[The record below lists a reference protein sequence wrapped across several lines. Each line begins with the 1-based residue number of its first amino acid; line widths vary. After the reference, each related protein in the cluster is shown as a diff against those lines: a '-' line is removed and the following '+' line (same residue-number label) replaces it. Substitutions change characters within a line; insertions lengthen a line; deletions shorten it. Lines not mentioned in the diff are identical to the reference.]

1 VGETVASGPVPPG
14 DLETTVETRGVI
26 VIGAGL
32 AGLTAGLR
40 LARLDVPVTVL
51 DGSSRLGG
59 RARSTLRDGFAL
71 NLGPHGL
78 AVGGPGTAILE
89 ELGID
94 LPGGR
99 PPLRRA
105 KLLLGGR
112 LVGPLQRRAG
122 AGGLRS
128 LAGVARLAAGA
139 RTGDPEGSVRSWI
152 DANVLDQRARD
163 SITVMARLATYA
175 DALDEQAADVMA
187 EAIRGGGVR
196 YLDGGWNG
204 LVERLQDA
212 AVAAGA
218 DLLTGAG
225 VSAVRSQPGGWRV
238 WLRDGTELDADAVII
253 ATGGPADAAKLL
265 EGAAGAVLA
274 SWTSGAVPV
283 RMAAL
288 DVALAHRP
296 VGPSLV
302 LGIDEPLY
310 LSVQSDASRIAPA
323 GGAVIQVARFL
334 PLGGRAP
341 ADTRARLEAL
351 LDHVMPA
358 WRDEVV
364 HARYLPDLTVTHDG
378 GRVAT
383 GGRRGRPG
391 PAVPGTPG
399 LYVAGDWVGTRGTL
413 SQASIASAAQAA
425 TAAADDV
432 TAATR
437 RSTPK
442 EQPA

>member
-1 VGETVASGPVPPG
+1 V
-14 DLETTVETRGVI
+14 DTRAVI
-26 VIGAGL
+26 VIGAGI

-40 LARLDVPVTVL
+40 LARMDVPVTVV
-51 DGSSRLGG
+51 GSGRPGG
-59 RARSTLRDGFAL
+59 RARSTERDGFVL

-78 AVGGPGTAILE
+78 ATGGPGTTILR

-94 LPGGR
+94 LPGDR
-99 PPLRRA
+99 PALHRA
-105 KLLLGGR
+105 RLLLGGR
-112 LVGPLQRRAG
+112 LIGPLDRRAG
-122 AGGLRS
+122 GGGLRT
-128 LAGVARLAAGA
+128 LVGLARLAAQA
-139 RTGDPEGSVRSWI
+139 RTDDPEGSVRSWI
-152 DANVLDQRARD
+152 ESNVRDERARA
-163 SITVMARLATYA
+163 TTAVMARLATYA

-187 EAIRGGGVR
+187 EALRGGGVR
-196 YLDGGWNG
+196 YLDGGWGG

-218 DLLTGAG
+218 DLRSG
-225 VSAVRSQPGGWRV
+225 VSVRAVRATQAAWQV
-238 WLRDGTELDADAVII
+238 VLRDGTELDAAAVII
-253 ATGGPADAAKLL
+253 AAGGPDDAAQLVD
-265 EGAAGAVLA
+265 GAAGEVLA
-274 SWTSGAVPV
+274 GWASRAVPV

-296 VGPSLV
+296 AGPSLV

-310 LSVQSDASRIAPA
+310 LSVQSDASRIAPD

-351 LDHVMPA
+351 LDQVA
-358 WRDEVV
+358 SGWRDEVV
-364 HARYLPDLTVTHDG
+364 HARYLPGLTVAHDG

-383 GGRRGRPG
+383 GGLRGRPG
-391 PAVPGTPG
+391 PAVPGAPG

-425 TAAADDV
+425 GAAAADV
-432 TAATR
+432 AAAVPR
-437 RSTPK
+437 WPDRA

>member
-1 VGETVASGPVPPG
+1 V
-14 DLETTVETRGVI
+14 DTRGVI

-32 AGLTAGLR
+32 AGLTAGLQ
-40 LARLDVPVTVL
+40 LARMDVPVAVL
-51 DGSSRLGG
+51 DGGSQPGG

-78 AVGGPGTAILE
+78 AASGPGTAILA

-94 LPGGR
+94 LPGDR
-99 PPLRRA
+99 PAVHRA
-105 KLLLGGR
+105 RLLLGGR
-112 LVGPLQRRAG
+112 LVGPLERRAG
-122 AGGLRS
+122 AGGLRT
-128 LAGVARLAAGA
+128 LAGLGRLAAQA
-139 RTGDPEGSVRSWI
+139 RNGDPEGSVRSWI
-152 DANVLDQRARD
+152 DANVRDQRARD
-163 SITVMARLATYA
+163 TATAMARLATYA

-187 EAIRGGGVR
+187 ESLRGGGVR
-196 YLDGGWNG
+196 YLDGGWSG

-218 DLLTGAG
+218 DLLAG
-225 VSAVRSQPGGWRV
+225 VGVRAVRPTPAGWRV
-238 WLRDGTELDADAVII
+238 GLRDGTEFDAAAVII
-253 ATGGPADAAKLL
+253 AAGGPADAAQLL
-265 EGAAGAVLA
+265 EGAAGEVLA
-274 SWTSGAVPV
+274 GWSSRAVPV

-296 VGPSLV
+296 AGPSLV

-310 LSVQSDASRIAPA
+310 LSVQSDASRIAPE

-334 PLGGRAP
+334 PLGCHAP
-341 ADTRARLEAL
+341 AHTRARLEAL
-351 LDHVMPA
+351 LDQVTA
-358 WRDEVV
+358 GWRDEVV
-364 HARYLPDLTVTHDG
+364 HARYLPNLTVTHDG
-378 GRVAT
+378 GHVAA

-391 PAVPGTPG
+391 PAVPGASG

-425 TAAADDV
+425 TAAAADAS
-432 TAATR
+432 AATR
-437 RSTPK
+437 RPTPK

>member
-1 VGETVASGPVPPG
+1 V
-14 DLETTVETRGVI
+14 DTRGVI

-32 AGLTAGLR
+32 AGLTAGLQ
-40 LARLDVPVTVL
+40 LARMDVPVTVL
-51 DGSSRLGG
+51 DGNRRPGG

-99 PPLRRA
+99 PALHRA

-112 LVGPLQRRAG
+112 LVGPLDRGAG

-128 LAGVARLAAGA
+128 LAGVARLVAQA
-139 RTGDPEGSVRSWI
+139 RTGDPEGSVRTWI
-152 DANVLDQRARD
+152 DANVRDQRARD
-163 SITVMARLATYA
+163 TTTVMARLATYA
-175 DALDEQAADVMA
+175 DALDGQAADVMA

-218 DLLTGAG
+218 DLLTGVG
-225 VSAVRSQPGGWRV
+225 VSVVRSTPGGWQVR
-238 WLRDGTELDADAVII
+238 LRDGTELDAVAVII
-253 ATGGPADAAKLL
+253 AAGGPADAAQLL
-265 EGAAGAVLA
+265 EGAAGEVLA
-274 SWTSGAVPV
+274 GWASRAVPV

-296 VGPSLV
+296 AGPSLV

-334 PLGGRAP
+334 PLGGHAP

-351 LDHVMPA
+351 LDQVVAA

-378 GRVAT
+378 GHVAT

-391 PAVPGTPG
+391 PAVPGAPR
-399 LYVAGDWVGTRGTL
+399 LYVAGDWVGRRGTL

-425 TAAADDV
+425 MAAADDV
-432 TAATR
+432 AAAAR
-437 RSTPK
+437 RPTPE
-442 EQPA
+442 EQRA

>member
-1 VGETVASGPVPPG
+1 M
-14 DLETTVETRGVI
+14 DTRGVI

-32 AGLTAGLR
+32 AGLTAGLQ
-40 LARLDVPVTVL
+40 LARMDVPVTVL
-51 DGSSRLGG
+51 DGSSRPGG

-78 AVGGPGTAILE
+78 ASGGPGTAILE
-89 ELGID
+89 GLGID

-99 PPLRRA
+99 PALLRA

-112 LVGPLQRRAG
+112 LLGPLDRRAG

-128 LAGVARLAAGA
+128 LAGVARLTAQV

-152 DANVLDQRARD
+152 DANVHDERARD
-163 SITVMARLATYA
+163 TADVIARLATYA

-196 YLDGGWNG
+196 YLDGGWSG

-218 DLLTGAG
+218 DLRTGVG
-225 VSAVRSQPGGWRV
+225 VRAVRAMPGGWRV
-238 WLRDGTELDADAVII
+238 WLRDGSELDATAVIV
-253 ATGGPADAAKLL
+253 AAGGPADAARLL
-265 EGAAGAVLA
+265 GGAAGAVLA
-274 SWTSGAVPV
+274 GWASRAVPV

-296 VGPSLV
+296 AGPSLV

-310 LSVQSDASRIAPA
+310 LSVQSDASLIAPA
-323 GGAVIQVARFL
+323 GGAVIQAARFL
-334 PLGGRAP
+334 PLGGHAP

-351 LDHVMPA
+351 LDLVA
-358 WRDEVV
+358 SGWRDEVV
-364 HARYLPDLTVTHDG
+364 HARYLPDLTVTYDG
-378 GRVAT
+378 GHVAT

-391 PAVPGTPG
+391 PAVPGVPR

-425 TAAADDV
+425 EAAAGDV
-432 TAATR
+432 AAATR
-437 RSTPK
+437 RPTPK

>member
-1 VGETVASGPVPPG
+1 VDTK
-14 DLETTVETRGVI
+14 RVI

-40 LARLDVPVTVL
+40 LARMDVPVTVL
-51 DGSSRLGG
+51 EGSGRTGG
-59 RARSTLRDGFAL
+59 RARSTERDGFAL

-78 AVGGPGTAILE
+78 ATRGPGTAILG

-99 PPLRRA
+99 PALHRA

-112 LVGPLQRRAG
+112 LVGPLDRRAG
-122 AGGLRS
+122 AGGLRT
-128 LAGVARLAAGA
+128 LVGLARLGA
-139 RTGDPEGSVRSWI
+139 QVRTGDPDGSVRSWI
-152 DANVLDQRARD
+152 DATVHDERTRGA
-163 SITVMARLATYA
+163 ITVIARLATYA

-187 EAIRGGGVR
+187 EAMRGGGVR
-196 YLDGGWNG
+196 YLDGGWSG
-204 LVERLQDA
+204 LVERLEA
-212 AVAAGA
+212 AAAAAGV
-218 DLLTGAG
+218 DLRTGAG
-225 VSAVRSQPGGWRV
+225 VRAVHSTQAGWRV
-238 WLRDGTELDADAVII
+238 VLRDGTDVDAAAVII
-253 ATGGPADAAKLL
+253 AAGGPADAAHLL
-265 EGAAGAVLA
+265 DGAAGKVLA
-274 SWTSGAVPV
+274 GWASRAVPM
-283 RMAAL
+283 RMPAL

-296 VGPSLV
+296 AGPSLV

-310 LSVQSDASRIAPA
+310 LSVQSDASRIAPE

-341 ADTRARLEAL
+341 AGTRARLEAL
-351 LDHVMPA
+351 LDQVIPG

-364 HARYLPDLTVTHDG
+364 HARYLPDLPVTHDG
-378 GRVAT
+378 GHVAG

-391 PAVPGTPG
+391 PAVPGSPR

-413 SQASIASAAQAA
+413 SQASIASAALAA

-432 TAATR
+432 FASVR
-437 RSTPK
+437 RRGAQ
-442 EQPA
+442 EGQPA